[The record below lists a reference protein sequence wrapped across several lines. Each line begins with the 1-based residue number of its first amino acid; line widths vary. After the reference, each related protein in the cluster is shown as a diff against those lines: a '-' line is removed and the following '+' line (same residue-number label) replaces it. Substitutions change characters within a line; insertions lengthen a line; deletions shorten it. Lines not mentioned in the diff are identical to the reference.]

1 MFGSFGKSL
10 RDLDAARVLELAGL
24 ERRRSMA
31 ERLLPVAALFS
42 TGVLL
47 GVALGLMVAPRTGRD
62 MRSDLRSR
70 LSTKTM
76 RPKVTM
82 EESVPEPRP
91 DSSAP
96 HNNSPHP
103 SSPHA

>member
-47 GVALGLMVAPRTGRD
+47 GVALVKNANERAFGMNALAFGLLVMGLGAPLYFVSRGRF
-62 MRSDLRSR
+62 
-70 LSTKTM
+70 
-76 RPKVTM
+76 PA
-82 EESVPEPRP
+82 
-91 DSSAP
+91 AP
-96 HNNSPHP
+96 
-103 SSPHA
+103 